1 MQIFNQE
8 TELED
13 STHETQLSQK
23 HPHNISYRER
33 KRNKADSN
41 LADIS
46 SAFCF

>member
-23 HPHNISYRER
+23 KKIPTTHLLGKGKEKEIKQTVS
-33 KRNKADSN
+33 
-41 LADIS
+41 
-46 SAFCF
+46 